1 MWYIHSKETYSAVK
15 INELTDIYINMDES
29 QKYTGK
35 LKKLDPPPDFL
46 YFIFHLNDILV
57 KGNTIVRVYQSFPGV
72 RGGDGLQG
80 ED

>member
-1 MWYIHSKETYSAVK
+1 
-15 INELTDIYINMDES
+15 MDES
-29 QKYTGK
+29 QKYTGE